1 MDYFDKLCVIPSI
14 SSKLKFKNVSRVVIV
29 YLNKTSLPVIFE
41 QMKVVIENNI
51 DILIVTKTKIDS
63 GFSSSWFMTEGFSI
77 SFNFDRNRP
86 CAGIIVYV
94 GDDIF
99 SKHLT
104 KDKLVDDKHEEN
116 QMVSILYKSPKVKHF
131 ASH

>member
-14 SSKLKFKNVSRVVIV
+14 SRKLKFKNVSRVVIV

-63 GFSSSWFMTEGFSI
+63 GFSSS
-77 SFNFDRNRP
+77 
-86 CAGIIVYV
+86 
-94 GDDIF
+94 
-99 SKHLT
+99 
-104 KDKLVDDKHEEN
+104 
-116 QMVSILYKSPKVKHF
+116 
-131 ASH
+131 

>member
-1 MDYFDKLCVIPSI
+1 MCVIPSI

-63 GFSSSWFMTEGFSI
+63 GFSSS
-77 SFNFDRNRP
+77 
-86 CAGIIVYV
+86 
-94 GDDIF
+94 
-99 SKHLT
+99 
-104 KDKLVDDKHEEN
+104 
-116 QMVSILYKSPKVKHF
+116 
-131 ASH
+131 